1 LFIVVLNTLKQL
13 NLNLIK
19 MKKLALVLATTLVST
34 PAMAGPY
41 VNVETKAKY
50 TGSDYTSRA
59 TDLHVGYEN
68 KLNDLAYYIQGGKTI
83 NAADGVDSESNLSG
97 KLGAKLPVTDKIKL
111 NGEVSFAQVEDAD
124 NTYGTKLGIKYSF

>member
-1 LFIVVLNTLKQL
+1 
-13 NLNLIK
+13 
-19 MKKLALVLATTLVST
+19 MKTIALALLAST
-34 PAMAGPY
+34 FAVPAFAGPY

-50 TGSDYTSRA
+50 TGSDYKSRA

-68 KLNDLAYYIQGGKTI
+68 KLNNLAYYIQGGKTI
-83 NAADGVDSESNLSG
+83 NAADGVDSESNFSG

-124 NTYGTKLGIKYSF
+124 NTYGTKLGVKYSF

>member
-1 LFIVVLNTLKQL
+1 
-13 NLNLIK
+13 

-41 VNVETKAKY
+41 VNVESNANY

-68 KLNDLAYYIQGGKTI
+68 ELGSFAYYVQGGKTN
-83 NAADGVDSESNLSG
+83 NAADGVDSESNFSG
-97 KLGAKLPVTDKIKL
+97 KLGASVSATDKL
-111 NGEVSFAQVEDAD
+111 GVYGEVSFAQVEDAD
-124 NTYGTKLGIKYSF
+124 NNYATKLGAKYSF

>member
-1 LFIVVLNTLKQL
+1 
-13 NLNLIK
+13 
-19 MKKLALVLATTLVST
+19 MKTIALALAAST
-34 PAMAGPY
+34 FAVPAFAGPY
-41 VNVETKAKY
+41 VNVESNANY

-68 KLNDLAYYIQGGKTI
+68 NIGDLAYYIQGGKTI
-83 NAADGVDSESNLSG
+83 NAADGVDSESNFSG

-124 NTYGTKLGIKYSF
+124 NTYGTKLRIKYSF